1 MTTHDFDQPYMIY
14 EGELPSYLRRKP
26 AQPEQQWTDEDV
38 EDGEGFDWSSLL
50 VIAVVLALGIVI
62 GVCGTLTL
70 RSFSPPPRTEPA
82 APAPAPAVQLQQ
94 DVFASVPGP
103 RGITAPAPPPVTAS
117 RRAEAAAPRPPVAK
131 PAVAHASALPPVRS
145 ISSAKARVAAPV
157 RPAGPCDT
165 APTRADRLICA
176 NPSLAAADQEMRRA
190 YQRALDAGAPP
201 MPLRA
206 SQEDWLIA
214 SEVAADRSTLD
225 LAASYARRIAELNA
239 LSRREPPH

>member
-26 AQPEQQWTDEDV
+26 ATPQQQWADEAAEDA

-50 VIAVVLALGIVI
+50 IIGLVLAFGIVI
-62 GVCGTLTL
+62 GVCATLTL
-70 RSFSPPPRTEPA
+70 RSFAPSPPDV
-82 APAPAPAVQLQQ
+82 PAPPASAQAQLQQ
-94 DVFASVPGP
+94 DAFASVPGP
-103 RGITAPAPPPVTAS
+103 KPIAPP
-117 RRAEAAAPRPPVAK
+117 AAAPPAAAPTPLHRRAAPQAAAPHAAAARTR
-131 PAVAHASALPPVRS
+131 AVAPA
-145 ISSAKARVAAPV
+145 
-157 RPAGPCDT
+157 RPAGPCDA
-165 APTRADRLICA
+165 APTRADSAICA

-225 LAASYARRIAELNA
+225 LAAAYARRIAELNA
-239 LSRREPPH
+239 LARREPPH